1 MNNTLLPADCYLV
14 VNKTILTEYDKKIL
28 IALYEPILGAM
39 PVSLYLTL
47 WNDLQLAELF
57 SRNLTHHHLMSILRC
72 DLKTI
77 KKSREAL
84 EALGLL
90 KTFVKKGNVNEYIY
104 ELFSP
109 LLPSE
114 FFNHP
119 ILNVVLYNNV
129 GEVEYD
135 RLKTF
140 YQKPKVDTKDYQEI
154 TKMLDDVYDSSKF
167 VVTNEVLERT
177 TSSISVSDR
186 IDFDLLVS
194 SMPNGLLNERAL
206 NKRIKELVNLLSFIY
221 NIDTLK
227 MVEIIRTVINDYGM
241 IDKTN
246 LRIACRKYY
255 SFNNNALPTLV
266 YRQQPEYLK
275 SPEGDNS
282 MRGKIIAMFE
292 NTSPYDFLK
301 SKNKG
306 INPTSKEL
314 KLLESLL
321 IDMEMPPAVVNVLID
336 YVLRKNNNKLTNA
349 YVETIAAQWSRAGL
363 KNAKDAMAFAE
374 KEHKKMLKKS
384 TSVVKKKIEKE
395 PVWFN
400 KNIDKEQIS
409 EDEQKE
415 LQDLLKEFK

>member
-206 NKRIKELVNLLSFIY
+206 NKRIKELINLLSFIY

-246 LRIACRKYY
+246 LRITCRKYY